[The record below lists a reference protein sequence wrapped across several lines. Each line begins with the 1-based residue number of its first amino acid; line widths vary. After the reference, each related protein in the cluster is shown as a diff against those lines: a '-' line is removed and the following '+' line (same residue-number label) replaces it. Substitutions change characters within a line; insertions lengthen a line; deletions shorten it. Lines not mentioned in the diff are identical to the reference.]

1 MPDHLSTRIVLV
13 DDHSMLRE
21 GLRRILEQE
30 PDLEIVGEAAAGEAA
45 LELVAQLLPDIV
57 LMDVRMPGMDGIEV
71 TRRLR
76 TSHPQVQVLVLSA
89 YPDFA
94 REALQAG
101 AAGYLLKSAPVR
113 QLLASVRS
121 VALGSM
127 SIERSLL
134 GALAWSP
141 GDSARRTGDLSGRE
155 RDILRLITRGLTN
168 RSIARQLGIAPRTA
182 DQHVHNML
190 IKIGVRSRAE
200 AVRYAIEHELTSD
213 R

>member
-1 MPDHLSTRIVLV
+1 MADHKPTRILLV
-13 DDHSMLRE
+13 DDHSLLRD
-21 GLRRILEQE
+21 GLRRILERE
-30 PDLEIVGEAAAGEAA
+30 PDLDVVGEAATGEGA

-57 LMDVRMPGMDGIEV
+57 LMDVRMPGMDGIEA

-76 TSHPQVQVLVLSA
+76 ASHPQVQVLVLSA
-89 YPDFA
+89 YPEFT

-101 AAGYLLKSAPVR
+101 AAGYLLKSAPAR

-127 SIERSLL
+127 AVQRSLL
-134 GALAWSP
+134 GALPWSP
-141 GDSARRTGDLSGRE
+141 GDSRVRTGVLSGRE

-168 RSIARQLGIAPRTA
+168 RAIARQLGIAPRTA

-190 IKIGVRSRAE
+190 IKIGARSRVE
-200 AVRYAIEHELTSD
+200 AVRYAIEHELTSIG
-213 R
+213 

>member
-1 MPDHLSTRIVLV
+1 MAGYTSTRIVLV
-13 DDHSMLRE
+13 DDHTLLRD
-21 GLRRILEQE
+21 GLRHILERE

-57 LMDVRMPGMDGIEV
+57 LMDVRMAGMDGIEA

-76 TSHPQVQVLVLSA
+76 VAHPQVQVLVLSA
-89 YPDFA
+89 YPEFT

-101 AAGYLLKSAPVR
+101 AAGYLLKSAPTS
-113 QLLASVRS
+113 QLLASIRA

-127 SIERSLL
+127 AIQRSLL
-134 GALAWSP
+134 GALPWSH
-141 GDSARRTGDLSGRE
+141 GGSGGRTADLSGRE

-168 RSIARQLGIAPRTA
+168 RSIAHQLGIAPRTA

-190 IKIGVRSRAE
+190 IKIGVRSRGE
-200 AVRYAIEHELTSD
+200 AVRYAIEHELTSVG
-213 R
+213 